1 MFALIISMGA
11 LCYTK
16 HKMRLIPWVLSPG
29 RTKYNEILI
38 KMDLLGAQQL
48 LNLPLLQ
55 FEVTLTKV
63 AFQMIRGKKRLQAAV
78 RISRHDWGILGDFF
92 FKEKKWNFTELMLIT
107 ALVMILFG
115 SSRSTLFANVFH
127 EM

>member
-1 MFALIISMGA
+1 MFTRIISMGA

-16 HKMRLIPWVLSPG
+16 HKMRLIPWVLFPG

-48 LNLPLLQ
+48 LNLLPHQ

-63 AFQMIRGKKRLQAAV
+63 GFQMIREKKKFQVVV
-78 RISRHDWGILGDFF
+78 RISGQDG
-92 FKEKKWNFTELMLIT
+92 
-107 ALVMILFG
+107 
-115 SSRSTLFANVFH
+115 
-127 EM
+127 